1 MGYIYPYTKHNILF
15 GRILIAPIKV
25 ALFDRKMTIN
35 ALVLLLKTNG
45 IKLNYEGLKT
55 AMRGTNPYI
64 KSIDYYSKIYFCL
77 NLPEPSAEYLL
88 KCNLRLEE
96 IKIIKSK
103 RAQENKKLEA
113 DRLERKNERQNTTT
127 QR

>member
-1 MGYIYPYTKHNILF
+1 MKSSLK
-15 GRILIAPIKV
+15 GR
-25 ALFDRKMTIN
+25 
-35 ALVLLLKTNG
+35 
-45 IKLNYEGLKT
+45 
-55 AMRGTNPYI
+55 NPFVI
-64 KSIDYYSKIYFCL
+64 SLDYYSKIYFCL

-113 DRLERKNERQNTTT
+113 DRLERKNERIKKGLKK
-127 QR
+127 